1 MQVVFINKCK
11 SCEIKNQMFFN
22 IMFSF
27 LKTKDQLVMKN
38 IAKQNYLVV
47 PFHMVCLMTQA
58 CLEPSQTSPWEHF
71 CKNS

>member
-22 IMFSF
+22 IMSPF

-38 IAKQNYLVV
+38 IATQNYLVV
-47 PFHMVCLMTQA
+47 PFHMVCLMTQR
-58 CLEPSQTSPWEHF
+58 HV
-71 CKNS
+71 

>member
-1 MQVVFINKCK
+1 MQVVCINKGE

-47 PFHMVCLMTQA
+47 PFHMECLMTQR
-58 CLEPSQTSPWEHF
+58 HV
-71 CKNS
+71 

>member
-1 MQVVFINKCK
+1 MQVVFISKCK

-47 PFHMVCLMTQA
+47 PFHMVCLMTQR
-58 CLEPSQTSPWEHF
+58 HV
-71 CKNS
+71 

>member
-1 MQVVFINKCK
+1 MQVVFINKFK

-47 PFHMVCLMTQA
+47 PFHMVCLMTQR
-58 CLEPSQTSPWEHF
+58 HV
-71 CKNS
+71 

>member
-1 MQVVFINKCK
+1 MQVVFINKFK

-38 IAKQNYLVV
+38 IAKQNYLVI
-47 PFHMVCLMTQA
+47 PFHMVCLMTQR
-58 CLEPSQTSPWEHF
+58 HV
-71 CKNS
+71 

>member
-22 IMFSF
+22 IMFPF

-47 PFHMVCLMTQA
+47 PFHMVCLMTQR
-58 CLEPSQTSPWEHF
+58 HV
-71 CKNS
+71 